1 MPWNERK
8 VNDMRKEFVEE
19 VLAHKGTKAELCRK
33 YAISRPTGD
42 KWIKRYL
49 AGDDLTDL
57 SRAPHS
63 TPKRISPEM
72 EVQIVAW
79 RRRYPAIGALKLR
92 KMMENAGI
100 QALPCAKTFN
110 NVLARNGLITK
121 EASQKATPYL
131 RYEKETP
138 NEMWQADYKGH
149 FALGTA
155 ERCHPLNI
163 IDDASRFNLCC
174 EAMRGE
180 TFEEIKPVLTR
191 VFLEY
196 GMPFSFLCDNGNPW
210 GTVQSTGYSRFE
222 VWLMELGVLTLH
234 GRAYHPQTQ
243 GKEERFNQSMK
254 RELLN
259 GHKFNDFA
267 EAQAAFDGYRNFYNL
282 ERPHFAL
289 EMATPASCY
298 TKSSREFPAR
308 IEPWTYP
315 KDVEIR
321 RVKSTGYFNYD
332 GQGYFLSESFGG
344 KDIAVRP
351 SQIPHCIS
359 LFFRQFRIGRIDV
372 EKRVFTFK
380 RIYLIEGDPRA
391 KKDSTGADRQSP

>member
-8 VNDMRKEFVEE
+8 INDMRKEFVED
-19 VLAHKGTKAELCRK
+19 VLSHKATKAELCRK
-33 YAISRPTGD
+33 YEISRPTGD
-42 KWIKRYL
+42 KWIRRYL
-49 AGDDLTDL
+49 AGEALTDQ

-63 TPKRISPEM
+63 PPARISPEM
-72 EVQIVAW
+72 EALIVKW
-79 RRRYPAIGALKLR
+79 RNRYPAIGALKLR

-100 QALPCAKTFN
+100 SGLPCAKTFN
-110 NVLARNGLITK
+110 NVFSRNGLISK
-121 EASQKATPYL
+121 EASQMATPYL
-131 RYEKETP
+131 RYEKDAP

-149 FALGTA
+149 FALGTG

-174 EAMRGE
+174 EAMHGE
-180 TFEEIKPVLTR
+180 TFEEIKPVLSR

-222 VWLMELGVLTLH
+222 VWLMELGILTLH
-234 GRAYHPQTQ
+234 GRAHHPQTQ
-243 GKEERFNQSMK
+243 GKDERFNRSMT

-259 GHKFNDFA
+259 GRKFSDFA
-267 EAQAAFDGYRNFYNL
+267 DAQAAFDEYREFYNH
-282 ERPHFAL
+282 ERPHYAL
-289 EMATPASCY
+289 ELHTPASFY
-298 TKSSREFPAR
+298 TKSAREFPSR

-315 KDVEIR
+315 EGHEVR
-321 RVKSTGYFNYD
+321 RVKSTGYFNYG
-332 GQGYFLSESFGG
+332 GQGYFLSEAFGG
-344 KDIAVRP
+344 KEIAVRP
-351 SQIPHCIS
+351 SHIKNCIS

-391 KKDSTGADRQSP
+391 KDDTAGANQKAP